1 MDLEQ
6 EPLPMVLV
14 VAVEPVQSV
23 IMVQLL
29 QVGLVVAEWLLQL
42 RVLLL
47 QEPVV
52 EVDQETDQEP
62 VVQVDLVA
70 VVEVKDLVEMQRR
83 EQLILVVV
91 EVVPPDL
98 VVADLVELL
107 DLVDQE

>member
-1 MDLEQ
+1 
-6 EPLPMVLV
+6 MVLV

-83 EQLILVVV
+83 ERPILVVV
-91 EVVPPDL
+91 EVVPLDL

-107 DLVDQE
+107 DLVVQE

>member
-1 MDLEQ
+1 
-6 EPLPMVLV
+6 MVLV

-29 QVGLVVAEWLLQL
+29 QVGLVVPEWLLQL

-83 EQLILVVV
+83 ERLILVVV
-91 EVVPPDL
+91 EAVPLDQ

>member
-1 MDLEQ
+1 
-6 EPLPMVLV
+6 MVLV
-14 VAVEPVQSV
+14 VAVEPVEPV
-23 IMVQLL
+23 VLVQLL
-29 QVGLVVAEWLLQL
+29 QVGLVVPEWLLQL

-52 EVDQETDQEP
+52 EVDQEMLQEL
-62 VVQVDLVA
+62 VVRVDLVA

-83 EQLILVVV
+83 ERLILVVV
-91 EVVPPDL
+91 EAVPLDL